1 MKKEAINFNIEVK
14 DVFGEV
20 VKDRNEKSLKLNQEV
35 VNILNHPHS
44 IPEGKPLDIEGI
56 LLRLSIQKKVASD
69 KPQTY
74 TTKELSAIQSA
85 TTTLVNNK
93 GIGIGLAGLILDM
106 TN

>member
-44 IPEGKPLDIEGI
+44 IPEGKPLDIDGI
-56 LLRLSIQKKVASD
+56 LLRLSIQKKAASD
-69 KPQTY
+69 KPQVY

-85 TTTLVNNK
+85 TTPLVNNK

>member
-20 VKDRNEKSLKLNQEV
+20 VKDRNEKSLKLNQEI

-44 IPEGKPLDIEGI
+44 IPEGKPLDIDGI
-56 LLRLSIQKKVASD
+56 LLRLSIQKKAASD
-69 KPQTY
+69 KSQVY
-74 TTKELSAIQSA
+74 TTKELSVIQSA

-93 GIGIGLAGLILDM
+93 GIGIGLAGLILEM
-106 TN
+106 TE

>member
-1 MKKEAINFNIEVK
+1 M
-14 DVFGEV
+14 
-20 VKDRNEKSLKLNQEV
+20 
-35 VNILNHPHS
+35 NILNHPHS

-56 LLRLSIQKKVASD
+56 LLRLEIQKKMASE
-69 KPQTY
+69 KPQAY
-74 TTKELSAIQSA
+74 TTKELTAIQSA

>member
-14 DVFGEV
+14 DVFGESV
-20 VKDRNEKSLKLNQEV
+20 TDRNDKPLKLNQEI

-56 LLRLSIQKKVASD
+56 LLRLEIQKKMAAD
-69 KPQTY
+69 KPQVY
-74 TTKELSAIQSA
+74 STKELTAIQSA